1 MKLSTAVITGVSTGI
16 GYETAR
22 TLAGRGFHVFG
33 SVRRAADADRLKA
46 ELGHQFTPLQFD
58 VRDAQAIRTAADLV
72 RSSLRGQ
79 RLSALINN
87 AAIALGGPL
96 ALQPM
101 DEIRQQFEINVTGT
115 IAVTQ
120 AFIPLLGSDPSFQG
134 NPGRIVNISSIG
146 GRIGFPMMAAY
157 AGTKFAI
164 EGISESLRRELL
176 VYGIDVIVIA
186 PHSTNTPFLD
196 KAEAQDFSMYD
207 NTPYQRPGKLVLDFS
222 VRDGRKGYHPRQIA
236 EVIYKGIT
244 AKKPRAR
251 YSVVPKPLQA
261 WLLTNVF
268 PTRLIDRMLAK
279 QFELVRMATTQRPR
293 SQGRVAECAEPQAED
308 KRQLEKVG

>member
-1 MKLSTAVITGVSTGI
+1 MKLSATAVITGVSTGI

-33 SVRRAADADRLKA
+33 SVRRAVDADRLKA
-46 ELGHQFTPLQFD
+46 EFGDQFTPLQFD
-58 VRDAQAIRTAADLV
+58 LRDTQAIKAAADVV

-79 RLSALINN
+79 RLKALVNN
-87 AAIALGGPL
+87 ASIALGGPI
-96 ALQPM
+96 ALQPI
-101 DEIRQQFEINVTGT
+101 DEVRQQFEVNVIGT
-115 IAVTQ
+115 TAVTQ
-120 AFIPLLGSDPSFQG
+120 AFLPLLGSDPSFHG

-146 GRIGFPMMAAY
+146 GRVGFPMIAAY

-176 VYGIDVIVIA
+176 LYGIDVIVIA

-207 NTPYQRPGKLVLDFS
+207 NTPYQSPGKLVLDFS

-236 EVIYKGIT
+236 EVIYKAIT
-244 AKKPRAR
+244 VNKPRAR

-268 PTRLIDRMLAK
+268 PTRFVDRMLAK
-279 QFELVRMATTQRPR
+279 QFELASISR
-293 SQGRVAECAEPQAED
+293 
-308 KRQLEKVG
+308 

>member
-1 MKLSTAVITGVSTGI
+1 MNSSATAVITGVSTGI

-33 SVRRAADADRLKA
+33 SVRRAVDADRLKA
-46 ELGHQFTPLQFD
+46 ELGDQFTPLQFD
-58 VRDAQAIRTAADLV
+58 LRDTQAIRAASDVV

-79 RLSALINN
+79 RLRALVNN
-87 AAIALGGPL
+87 ASIALGGPL
-96 ALQPM
+96 ALQPI
-101 DEIRQQFEINVTGT
+101 DEVRQHFEVNVIGT

-120 AFIPLLGSDPSFQG
+120 AFIPLLGSDPSLDG
-134 NPGRIVNISSIG
+134 IPGRIVNISSIG
-146 GRIGFPMMAAY
+146 GRVGFPMIAAY

-176 VYGIDVIVIA
+176 LYGIDVIVIA

-236 EVIYKGIT
+236 EVIYKAIT
-244 AKKPRAR
+244 VKKPRVR
-251 YSVVPKPLQA
+251 YSVVPKPLEA
-261 WLLTNVF
+261 WLLSKVF
-268 PTRLIDRMLAK
+268 PTRFIDRMMAK
-279 QFELVRMATTQRPR
+279 QFELASISR
-293 SQGRVAECAEPQAED
+293 
-308 KRQLEKVG
+308 

>member
-1 MKLSTAVITGVSTGI
+1 MKLSSTAVITGVSTGI

-22 TLAGRGFHVFG
+22 SLAGKGFHVFG
-33 SVRRAADADRLKA
+33 SVRRAVDADRLKA
-46 ELGHQFTPLQFD
+46 ELGDQFTPLQFD
-58 VRDAQAIRTAADLV
+58 LRDAQAIRTAANLV

-79 RLSALINN
+79 RLGALVNN
-87 AAIALGGPL
+87 ASIAVGGPL
-96 ALQPM
+96 ALQPI
-101 DEIRQQFEINVTGT
+101 DEIRQQFEVNVIGT

-120 AFIPLLGSDPSFQG
+120 AFIPLLGSDPSLDG

-196 KAEAQDFSMYD
+196 KAEAQDFSIYD
-207 NTPYQRPGKLVLDFS
+207 NTPYEKPGKLVLDFS

-236 EVIYKGIT
+236 EVIYKAIT
-244 AKKPRAR
+244 VKKPRH
-251 YSVVPKPLQA
+251 
-261 WLLTNVF
+261 
-268 PTRLIDRMLAK
+268 
-279 QFELVRMATTQRPR
+279 
-293 SQGRVAECAEPQAED
+293 C
-308 KRQLEKVG
+308 

>member
-1 MKLSTAVITGVSTGI
+1 MKFSSTAVITGVSTGI

-33 SVRRAADADRLKA
+33 SVRRAVDADRLKA
-46 ELGHQFTPLQFD
+46 ELGDQFTPLRFD
-58 VRDAQAIRTAADLV
+58 LRDAEAISAAATLV

-79 RLSALINN
+79 LLTALVNN
-87 AAIALGGPL
+87 ASIALGGPL
-96 ALQPM
+96 ALQPI
-101 DEIRQQFEINVTGT
+101 DEVRQQFEVNVIGT

-120 AFIPLLGSDPSFQG
+120 AFIPLLGSDPSLDG

-164 EGISESLRRELL
+164 EGVLESLRRELL
-176 VYGIDVIVIA
+176 LHGIDVIVIA

-236 EVIYKGIT
+236 EVIHKAVT

-268 PTRLIDRMLAK
+268 PTRLIDRMMAK
-279 QFELVRMATTQRPR
+279 QFGLA
-293 SQGRVAECAEPQAED
+293 SIGR
-308 KRQLEKVG
+308 

>member
-1 MKLSTAVITGVSTGI
+1 
-16 GYETAR
+16 
-22 TLAGRGFHVFG
+22 
-33 SVRRAADADRLKA
+33 VRRAVDADRLKA
-46 ELGHQFTPLQFD
+46 EFGDQFTPLQFD
-58 VRDAQAIRTAADLV
+58 LRDTQAIRAAADVV

-79 RLSALINN
+79 RLRAVVNN
-87 AAIALGGPL
+87 ASIALGGPL
-96 ALQPM
+96 ALQPI
-101 DEIRQQFEINVTGT
+101 DEIRQHFEVNVIGT

-120 AFIPLLGSDPSFQG
+120 AFIPLLGSDPSLDG

-146 GRIGFPMMAAY
+146 GRVGFPMIAAY

-176 VYGIDVIVIA
+176 LYGIDVIVIA

-207 NTPYQRPGKLVLDFS
+207 NTPYRRPGKLVLDFS

-236 EVIYKGIT
+236 EVIYKAIT
-244 AKKPRAR
+244 VKKPRAR

-261 WLLTNVF
+261 WLLSNVF
-268 PTRLIDRMLAK
+268 PTRFIDRIMAK
-279 QFELVRMATTQRPR
+279 QFELV
-293 SQGRVAECAEPQAED
+293 SIGR
-308 KRQLEKVG
+308 

>member
-1 MKLSTAVITGVSTGI
+1 MKSLSTAVITGVSTGI

-33 SVRRAADADRLKA
+33 SVRRAVDADRLKV
-46 ELGHQFTPLQFD
+46 ELGDQFTPLQFD
-58 VRDAQAIRTAADLV
+58 LRDAEAIKTAANLV

-79 RLSALINN
+79 RLTALVNN
-87 AAIALGGPL
+87 ASIALGGPL
-96 ALQPM
+96 ALQPI
-101 DEIRQQFEINVTGT
+101 DEVRQQFEVNVIGT

-134 NPGRIVNISSIG
+134 NPGRIVNIGSFG
-146 GRIGFPMMAAY
+146 GRIGFPMIAGY

-207 NTPYQRPGKLVLDFS
+207 NTPYQRPGKLVLDFI
-222 VRDGRKGYHPRQIA
+222 VRDARKGFHPRQIA
-236 EVIYKGIT
+236 EVIYKAVT
-244 AKKPRAR
+244 VKKPRAR

-261 WLLTNVF
+261 WLLTNLF
-268 PTRLIDRMLAK
+268 PTRLVDRIMAK
-279 QFELVRMATTQRPR
+279 QFELASI
-293 SQGRVAECAEPQAED
+293 SQ
-308 KRQLEKVG
+308 

>member
-1 MKLSTAVITGVSTGI
+1 
-16 GYETAR
+16 
-22 TLAGRGFHVFG
+22 
-33 SVRRAADADRLKA
+33 VRRAVDADRLKA
-46 ELGHQFTPLQFD
+46 ELGDQFTPLQFD
-58 VRDAQAIRTAADLV
+58 LRDAQAIRAAADLV

-79 RLSALINN
+79 RLRALVNN
-87 AAIALGGPL
+87 ASIALGGPL
-96 ALQPM
+96 ALQPI
-101 DEIRQQFEINVTGT
+101 DEVRQHFEVNVIGT

-120 AFIPLLGSDPSFQG
+120 TFIPLLGSDPAFHG
-134 NPGRIVNISSIG
+134 DPGRIVNISSIG
-146 GRIGFPMMAAY
+146 GRIGFPMIAAY

-207 NTPYQRPGKLVLDFS
+207 NTPYQRPGKLVLDFT

-236 EVIYKGIT
+236 EVIYKAIT
-244 AKKPRAR
+244 VKKPRAR

-261 WLLTNVF
+261 WLLTDVL
-268 PTRLIDRMLAK
+268 PTRLIDRMMAK
-279 QFELVRMATTQRPR
+279 QFELA
-293 SQGRVAECAEPQAED
+293 SIGR
-308 KRQLEKVG
+308 

>member
-1 MKLSTAVITGVSTGI
+1 MKLSSTAVVVTGVSTGI

-33 SVRRAADADRLKA
+33 SVRRAVDADRLKA
-46 ELGHQFTPLQFD
+46 EFGDQFTPLQFD
-58 VRDAQAIRTAADLV
+58 LRDTQAISAAADVV

-79 RLSALINN
+79 RLSALVNN
-87 AAIALGGPL
+87 VAMALGGPL
-96 ALQPM
+96 ALQPI
-101 DEIRQQFEINVTGT
+101 DEVRQQFEVNVIGT

-120 AFIPLLGSDPSFQG
+120 AFIPLLGSDPSFHG
-134 NPGRIVNISSIG
+134 NPGRVVNISSIG

-176 VYGIDVIVIA
+176 LYGIDVIVIA

-196 KAEAQDFSMYD
+196 KAEAQDLSMYD

-236 EVIYKGIT
+236 EVIYKAIT
-244 AKKPRAR
+244 VKKPRAR
-251 YSVVPKPLQA
+251 YSVVPKPLEA
-261 WLLTNVF
+261 WLLSKVF
-268 PTRLIDRMLAK
+268 PTRFIDRMMAK
-279 QFELVRMATTQRPR
+279 QFELASISR
-293 SQGRVAECAEPQAED
+293 
-308 KRQLEKVG
+308 